1 MKGGSETGSGALGAA
16 HGAAAV
22 GRGERYLRQK
32 KAEKLLEQ
40 RREGDGHDDG
50 DGRRTQNGRQSGVS
64 VCVWCLVWV
73 RRRWQR
79 CTRPPKSEF
88 KRALDGHYGRRRGER
103 QTGQA
108 ASRRKNMERE
118 RVRRRRQRVRRVE

>member
-1 MKGGSETGSGALGAA
+1 MTASGALCA

-22 GRGERYLRQK
+22 GCGEQYLRQK
-32 KAEKLLEQ
+32 KAEKLLKQ
-40 RREGDGHDDG
+40 RREGDRHG
-50 DGRRTQNGRQSGVS
+50 DGKATATAGGHRTGVGSG

-79 CTRPPKSEF
+79 CTRPPKSVF
-88 KRALDGHYGRRRGER
+88 KRAVDGHDGRRRGER

-108 ASRRKNMERE
+108 ASRRKKYGERE
-118 RVRRRRQRVRRVE
+118 SAQAAAAGEES